1 MDTKQVYMIDTT
13 LRDGE
18 QAAGVVF
25 SSEEKLHIAALL
37 DETAV
42 PELEI
47 GTPAMGKSE
56 IEMMST
62 IAHQGFR
69 FKTLAWCRASRGDID
84 MAVKTGTQG
93 VHISFPVS
101 DLLMDLMGKSKDW
114 VISSLET
121 LIDRASSHFDY
132 VTVGAQ
138 DASRAEPGFL
148 QEFVG
153 VATDLGASRIRLAD
167 TVGMLNPFSTS
178 DLIRQLRRCNED
190 VSFEFHAHNDLGMAT
205 ANALAAFRAGA
216 DCLSVTV
223 NGLGERA
230 GNTALEEI
238 TMALELSSGVQTGL
252 NTTLFDALC
261 RYVAQASGRPIHPS
275 KAISG
280 SHAFLHESGIHADC
294 LIKDR
299 RSYQLIPAYK
309 VGKCEEAFVMGKHSG
324 RKALAHN
331 LSLLGLP
338 FDQNILE
345 LLLRQVKNLSVEQ
358 KREIH
363 TDELQVLFQTL
374 VHENHLLPAEQ

>member
-1 MDTKQVYMIDTT
+1 MNLRQVYMIDTT

-37 DETAV
+37 DDAGV
-42 PELEI
+42 SELEI

-62 IAHQGFR
+62 IAHHGFR
-69 FKTLAWCRASRGDID
+69 FKTLAWCRASRDDID
-84 MAVKTGTQG
+84 MAVKSGTQG

-101 DLLMDLMGKSKDW
+101 NLLMDLMGKSRDW

-153 VATDLGASRIRLAD
+153 VATASGVSRIRLAD

-178 DLIRQLRRCNED
+178 DLIRQLRRGNED

-238 TMALELSSGVQTGL
+238 TMALEYSCGVQTGL
-252 NTTLFDALC
+252 NTTTFDALC

-299 RSYQLIPAYK
+299 RSYQLIPAHK
-309 VGKCEEAFVMGKHSG
+309 VGKDEAPFVMGKHSG

-331 LSLLGLP
+331 LSLLGLS

-345 LLLRQVKNLSVEQ
+345 LLLRKVRNLSREK

-363 TDELQVLFQTL
+363 TDELQVLYQTL
-374 VHENHLLPAEQ
+374 VHENQDLPAQQ

>member
-1 MDTKQVYMIDTT
+1 MIDTT

-25 SSEEKLHIAALL
+25 SSEEKLRIAALL
-37 DETAV
+37 DDV
-42 PELEI
+42 GIPELEI
-47 GTPAMGKSE
+47 GTPAMGKKE
-56 IEMMST
+56 IEIMT
-62 IAHQGFR
+62 AITHQGFR
-69 FKTLAWCRASRGDID
+69 FKTLAWCRADRRDID

-101 DLLMDLMGKSKDW
+101 DLLMELMGKNRNW
-114 VISSLET
+114 VISSLES
-121 LIDRASSHFDY
+121 LIDTASSHFEY

-138 DASRAEPGFL
+138 DASRADIGFL

-153 VATDLGASRIRLAD
+153 TATASGASRIRLAD
-167 TVGMLNPFSTS
+167 TVGTLNPFSTS
-178 DLIRQLRRCNED
+178 DLIRRLRMGNEA

-205 ANALAAFRAGA
+205 ANALAAFQAGA

-238 TMALELSSGVQTGL
+238 TMALEFSSGIQTGL
-252 NTTLFDALC
+252 DTTVFDALC
-261 RYVAQASGRPIHPS
+261 RYVAQAAGRPIHPS

-294 LIKDR
+294 LIKNR
-299 RSYQLIPAYK
+299 NSYQLIPAQRL
-309 VGKCEEAFVMGKHSG
+309 GRHEEAFIMGKHSG

-338 FDQNILE
+338 FDQNILD
-345 LLLRQVKNLSVEQ
+345 LLLGEVKKLSEKQ
-358 KREIH
+358 KRQIN
-363 TDELQVLFQTL
+363 TDELRLLYQTL
-374 VHENHLLPAEQ
+374 VHENYLLPVQQSQLN